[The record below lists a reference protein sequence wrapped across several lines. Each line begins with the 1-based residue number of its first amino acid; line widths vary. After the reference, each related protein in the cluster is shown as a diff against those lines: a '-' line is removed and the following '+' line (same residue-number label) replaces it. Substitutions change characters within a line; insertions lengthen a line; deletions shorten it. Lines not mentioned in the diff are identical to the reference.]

1 MGVTQVVT
9 HSHVSRRKEKAM
21 ARRQLRFGRRRS
33 SNRLL
38 ALLAIVFVLT
48 LTIAPPV
55 KHYFT
60 QRAQISALEA
70 QLSADNSA
78 LQKARQELL
87 LWQDPEYI
95 KSQARERLHF
105 VLPGERQYIVTEGES
120 AETQTGT
127 TKIASALVDGQ
138 PWYARLIASIS
149 ETGN

>member
-1 MGVTQVVT
+1 
-9 HSHVSRRKEKAM
+9 M
-21 ARRQLRFGRRRS
+21 ARRQLRFRRRRT
-33 SNRLL
+33 SNRVL
-38 ALLAIVFVLT
+38 ALSAIFFILA

-55 KHYFT
+55 KNYFT
-60 QRAQISALEA
+60 QRAQISALKA

-78 LQKARQELL
+78 LQKAREELL

-105 VLPGERQYIVTEGES
+105 VLPGERQYIVTDGENNPQQS
-120 AETQTGT
+120 GT
-127 TKIASALVDGQ
+127 TKIASSLADGQ

>member
-1 MGVTQVVT
+1 
-9 HSHVSRRKEKAM
+9 M

-38 ALLAIVFVLT
+38 ALSTLIFIFT

-60 QRAQISALEA
+60 QRAQISALQS
-70 QLSADNSA
+70 QLSADHSA
-78 LQKARQELL
+78 LQKARDELL

-105 VLPGERQYIVTEGES
+105 VLPGERQYIVTEGKTDG
-120 AETQTGT
+120 TQNST

>member
-1 MGVTQVVT
+1 
-9 HSHVSRRKEKAM
+9 M

-38 ALLAIVFVLT
+38 ALIALVFIFT

-55 KHYFT
+55 KNYFT
-60 QRAQISALEA
+60 QRAQINALKS

-78 LQKARQELL
+78 LQKAREELL
-87 LWQDPEYI
+87 LWRDPEYI
-95 KSQARERLHF
+95 KTQARERLHF
-105 VLPGERQYIVTEGES
+105 VLPGERQYIVVEGENTD
-120 AETQTGT
+120 TQNGT

>member
-1 MGVTQVVT
+1 
-9 HSHVSRRKEKAM
+9 M
-21 ARRQLRFGRRRS
+21 ARRQLRFRRRRT
-33 SNRLL
+33 SNRVL
-38 ALLAIVFVLT
+38 ALSAIFFILA

-60 QRAQISALEA
+60 QRAQISALKAELA
-70 QLSADNSA
+70 ADNTA
-78 LQKARQELL
+78 LQKAREELL

-105 VLPGERQYIVTEGES
+105 VLPGERQYIVVDGENNS
-120 AETQTGT
+120 KQNGT
-127 TKIASALVDGQ
+127 TKIASSLADGQ

>member
-1 MGVTQVVT
+1 
-9 HSHVSRRKEKAM
+9 M
-21 ARRQLRFGRRRS
+21 ARRQLRFGRRRT
-33 SNRLL
+33 SNRVL
-38 ALLAIVFVLT
+38 ALSAIFFVLA

-55 KHYFT
+55 KNYFT
-60 QRAQISALEA
+60 QRAQISALKA

-78 LQKARQELL
+78 LEKARQELT

-105 VLPGERQYIVTEGES
+105 VLPGERQYIVTEGETLPG
-120 AETQTGT
+120 EEGT
-127 TKIASALVDGQ
+127 TKIASSLADGQ

>member
-1 MGVTQVVT
+1 
-9 HSHVSRRKEKAM
+9 M
-21 ARRQLRFGRRRS
+21 ARRQLRFGRRRT
-33 SNRLL
+33 SNRVL
-38 ALLAIVFVLT
+38 ALSAIFFILA

-60 QRAQISALEA
+60 QRAQISALKAE
-70 QLSADNSA
+70 LSADNTA
-78 LQKARQELL
+78 LEKAREELL

-105 VLPGERQYIVTEGES
+105 VLPGERQYIVTDGEKN
-120 AETQTGT
+120 QQQNGT
-127 TKIASALVDGQ
+127 TKIASSLADGQ

>member
-1 MGVTQVVT
+1 
-9 HSHVSRRKEKAM
+9 M

-38 ALLAIVFVLT
+38 ALIALVFIFT

-60 QRAQISALEA
+60 QRAQINALKS

-78 LQKARQELL
+78 LQKAREELL
-87 LWQDPEYI
+87 LWRDPEYI
-95 KSQARERLHF
+95 KTQARERLHF
-105 VLPGERQYIVTEGES
+105 VLPGERQYIVVEGENTE
-120 AETQTGT
+120 AQNGT
-127 TKIASALVDGQ
+127 TKIASALIDGQ

>member
-1 MGVTQVVT
+1 MV
-9 HSHVSRRKEKAM
+9 
-21 ARRQLRFGRRRS
+21 RRQLRFGRRRT

-38 ALLAIVFVLT
+38 ALTAILFLLA

-60 QRAQISALEA
+60 QRAQISALKS

-78 LQKARQELL
+78 LQKAREELM
-87 LWQDPEYI
+87 LWQDPEFV
-95 KSQARERLHF
+95 KAQARERLHF
-105 VLPGERQYIVTEGES
+105 VLPGERQYIVIGNSTTETNNGS
-120 AETQTGT
+120 
-127 TKIASALVDGQ
+127 TKIASALTDGQ

>member
-1 MGVTQVVT
+1 
-9 HSHVSRRKEKAM
+9 M
-21 ARRQLRFGRRRS
+21 ARRQLRFTRRRT
-33 SNRLL
+33 SNRVL
-38 ALLAIVFVLT
+38 ALWAIFFILA

-60 QRAQISALEA
+60 QRAQISALKS

-105 VLPGERQYIVTEGES
+105 VLPGERQYIVIDNSSTD
-120 AETQTGT
+120 ANNTP
-127 TKIASALVDGQ
+127 TKIASALTDGQ

>member
-1 MGVTQVVT
+1 
-9 HSHVSRRKEKAM
+9 M
-21 ARRQLRFGRRRS
+21 ARRQLRFGRRRT
-33 SNRLL
+33 SNRVL
-38 ALLAIVFVLT
+38 ALSAIFFVLA

-60 QRAQISALEA
+60 QRAQISALKAE
-70 QLSADNSA
+70 LSADNTA
-78 LQKARQELL
+78 LEKAREELL

-105 VLPGERQYIVTEGES
+105 VLPGERQYIVTDGENN
-120 AETQTGT
+120 QQQNGT
-127 TKIASALVDGQ
+127 TKIASSLADGQ

>member
-1 MGVTQVVT
+1 
-9 HSHVSRRKEKAM
+9 M

-38 ALLAIVFVLT
+38 ALIALVFIFT

-60 QRAQISALEA
+60 QRAQINALKS

-78 LQKARQELL
+78 LQKAREELL
-87 LWQDPEYI
+87 LWRDPEYI
-95 KSQARERLHF
+95 KTQARERLHF
-105 VLPGERQYIVTEGES
+105 VLPGERQYIVVEGENTD
-120 AETQTGT
+120 AQNGA